1 MANAEKQTF
10 NFELVSPERKLI
22 SEPALKVTIP
32 GGEGDFGVLPN
43 HSPLLSTI
51 RAGVIEV
58 VGENDNDNEPRR
70 LFVAG
75 GFADVTPDNC
85 TVLAEYAIN
94 VADLDKEAIE
104 KELAN
109 LNEDFG
115 MAEGEQDKARTQR
128 KIDLAKAKLTAITGE
143 LHL

>member
-1 MANAEKQTF
+1 MANAENKTF

-22 SEPALKVTIP
+22 SEPAVMVTIP
-32 GGEGDFGVLPN
+32 GGEGDFGVLAN

-58 VGENDNDNEPRR
+58 ISENDNEPRR

-75 GFADVTPDNC
+75 GFADVTPENC

-94 VADLDKEAIE
+94 VADLDQTEIE
-104 KELAN
+104 KELAD
-109 LNEDFG
+109 LKEDLA
-115 MAEGEQDKARTQR
+115 MAEGDQDKARVQR
-128 KIDLAKAKLTAITGE
+128 KIDLANAKLTAVTGE
-143 LHL
+143 FQL

>member
-1 MANAEKQTF
+1 MANAENKTF

-22 SEPALKVTIP
+22 SEPAVMVTIP
-32 GGEGDFGVLPN
+32 GGEGDFGVLAN

-58 VGENDNDNEPRR
+58 VGENDNEPRR

-75 GFADVTPDNC
+75 GFADVTPENC

-94 VADLDKEAIE
+94 VADLDQAKVE
-104 KELAN
+104 KELAD
-109 LNEDFG
+109 LKEDLA
-115 MAEGEQDKARTQR
+115 MAEGDQDKARVQR
-128 KIDLAKAKLTAITGE
+128 KIDLANAKLTAVTGE
-143 LHL
+143 LQL